1 MRIISG
7 SAKGTRL
14 RSLPDPQLRP
24 MLDRVK
30 EALFNILQFVLAD
43 ARILDLFSGTGS
55 LGLEAL
61 SREAQCCVFVESN
74 PGLARLI
81 RQNAAKCHLEERC
94 RIVEDD
100 VLRLP
105 RRRPPTTCS
114 PADIALVDP
123 PYAMIDDPNEREGLF
138 TTLHQLRDSW
148 IDTAG
153 LIVLHHRPMPYAVWP
168 SEALVE
174 TDQRIY
180 GESQLTFLEWRSE
193 PDGG

>member
-7 SAKGTRL
+7 SARGTRL
-14 RSLPDPQLRP
+14 RSLSDPQLRP

-30 EALFNILQFVLAD
+30 EALFNILQFMLNG

-61 SREAQCCVFVESN
+61 SREAQCCVFVESD
-74 PGLARLI
+74 PDLAALI
-81 RQNAAKCHLEERC
+81 RENAAHCHLEEGC
-94 RIVEDD
+94 RVVMDD

-105 RRRPPTTCS
+105 RRRPPTECS
-114 PADIALVDP
+114 PADIVLADP
-123 PYAMIDDPNEREGLF
+123 PYAMVDDPNERERLF
-138 TTLHQLRDSW
+138 ATLHELKDSW
-148 IDTAG
+148 IAPAG

-180 GESQLTFLEWRSE
+180 GESQLTFLEWRSD
-193 PDGG
+193 PDDG